1 MSTFELKIAGDDAT
15 VVRTEQVR
23 LKSWDDHNV
32 SFTVGSDGLFAI
44 SSEDGILIS
53 REEIIRYLGWD
64 GSKWIAKLWP
74 PASFYLSR
82 DGTST
87 GFVDNKLQFVDWDGK
102 QVTATPWI
110 PNVNVNLSS
119 FSNLHANM
127 GMMPPTS
134 TTPSTGTTTVVTAD
148 PVLVTPATPMDVISE
163 SPFDEIQPAATN
175 PPPTTNTTT
184 PTTAAPIVTA
194 QPIVTP
200 VVTKA
205 AQTPKL
211 EGWLHKRG
219 DVGIVLDWTWKQRY
233 FRENED
239 GKLYYYDDRNSTN
252 PSDSK
257 GKIDLSIVT
266 KIEVNPSM
274 NLGFNIV
281 TPGRNYVLRATSK
294 ADLHYWTTNLPLK
307 CPKITPSPSASPV
320 TVTRAA
326 SQPGLVVNSM
336 NGPTGAN
343 GTTSSS
349 SANGS
354 SSTADVKISISPSQI
369 ASAGQSSSNNGDI
382 SALRSNIRNASFSRD
397 KIAIIQTSANSRT
410 FTCSQVFELLKELPF
425 SEDKHE
431 ACLALYPK
439 ISDAANFAVV
449 LEAFDFS
456 SDKDRVKK
464 ALGLM

>member
-1 MSTFELKIAGDDAT
+1 
-15 VVRTEQVR
+15 
-23 LKSWDDHNV
+23 
-32 SFTVGSDGLFAI
+32 
-44 SSEDGILIS
+44 
-53 REEIIRYLGWD
+53 LGWD

-87 GFVDNKLQFVDWDGK
+87 GFVDNKLQFVDWEGK

-127 GMMPPTS
+127 GMMPTATTAVTTT
-134 TTPSTGTTTVVTAD
+134 TTPAD
-148 PVLVTPATPMDVISE
+148 PVLVTPAAPMDVISE
-163 SPFDEIQPAATN
+163 SPFDEIQPAANPN
-175 PPPTTNTTT
+175 PPPGSGATATT
-184 PTTAAPIVTA
+184 PATTPIVTA

-257 GKIDLSIVT
+257 GKIDLTLVT

-294 ADLHYWTTNLPLK
+294 ADLHYWTSNLPLK
-307 CPKITPSPSASPV
+307 CPKISPSPSASPV

-336 NGPTGAN
+336 NGNTSAN

-349 SANGS
+349 TANGTS
-354 SSTADVKISISPSQI
+354 ASADVKISISPSQI
-369 ASAGQSSSNNGDI
+369 ASAGQTSSNNGDI
-382 SALRSNIRNASFSRD
+382 STLRSNIRNASFSRD
-397 KIAIIQTSANSRT
+397 KIAIIQTSANSRS

-439 ISDAANFAVV
+439 ITDAANFSVV